1 MKVNWKTLLAALLAL
16 TLSLGGCQSANK
28 EEKPVQQEVQAET
41 ASQDWKD
48 MQPIGQMELKYAT
61 QFTADYYEGG
71 LSLVTIAD
79 QDRFLVVPE
88 QGTVPENLEENI
100 VVLQQPLDK
109 IYLVATSAMDL
120 FRELDSIGNI
130 RLSGTKEKDWYI
142 PEAVEAMDEGEMLYA
157 GKYSSP
163 DYELILSEGC
173 NLAVEST
180 MVYHNP
186 EVKEQLEG
194 LGIPVLVERS
204 SYESDPL
211 GRMEWLKLYGLLLGK
226 SEEAENAFRQ
236 ETQKVEE
243 VLGQEQTGK
252 TVSFFYITSNGA
264 ANIRKSG
271 DYVAKMIQMAG
282 GEYIFSDLSSPENA
296 LSTMNMQMEDFYA
309 GAKDADF
316 LIYNSAIDGEL
327 QTIDQLLEKSSLLA
341 DFKAVKEGNAWCTG
355 KNLFQESMGLGGLI
369 VDMHRMMTEGA
380 DAPDQLTYLHR
391 LKAEK

>member
-1 MKVNWKTLLAALLAL
+1 MKVNWKTLLAALMAL

-41 ASQDWKD
+41 ASQDWTD